1 MKFSMKLLS
10 WVSLLIFACGFL
22 CAWLVKP
29 VNDDPEPEEAAAVSD
44 SPRPRATTALRREA
58 SGRKRAEA
66 RLDRLLEAG
75 GTWQPESAED
85 YRGLVTALQRR
96 AGFGGLDSKGER
108 LLRSIVTSWYD
119 SEPNAALNW
128 VLTLGNQ
135 ADESALMSAI
145 VDRCAKDDWQA
156 AVALAEQY
164 GAADGRSIYMP
175 RRLALEVMRT
185 LSPDEFVRIDRM
197 FSGTDPSSP
206 SGMIEVGDDFQFSE
220 TLDLYGAD
228 KKPQVLLEEWARRDF
243 GAAWEW
249 ASERDE
255 PQFNNDSSLR
265 AMAGIWAR
273 SAADDELAGFG
284 AYLVGEAGPTDA
296 PDRNLEIAWRLLR
309 ERPASG
315 VLQSVLA
322 QAPGDRQDNLN
333 NLLRIGSSGFK
344 AGKENQMV
352 REELL
357 TQMSTEERLA
367 AFETVRSDILLGVRD
382 FGQILTQLGH
392 SPDEIKR
399 MLSE

>member
-1 MKFSMKLLS
+1 
-10 WVSLLIFACGFL
+10 
-22 CAWLVKP
+22 
-29 VNDDPEPEEAAAVSD
+29 
-44 SPRPRATTALRREA
+44 
-58 SGRKRAEA
+58 
-66 RLDRLLEAG
+66 
-75 GTWQPESAED
+75 
-85 YRGLVTALQRR
+85 
-96 AGFGGLDSKGER
+96 
-108 LLRSIVTSWYD
+108 
-119 SEPNAALNW
+119 
-128 VLTLGNQ
+128 
-135 ADESALMSAI
+135 
-145 VDRCAKDDWQA
+145 
-156 AVALAEQY
+156 
-164 GAADGRSIYMP
+164 
-175 RRLALEVMRT
+175 
-185 LSPDEFVRIDRM
+185 
-197 FSGTDPSSP
+197 
-206 SGMIEVGDDFQFSE
+206 MIEVGDDFQFSE